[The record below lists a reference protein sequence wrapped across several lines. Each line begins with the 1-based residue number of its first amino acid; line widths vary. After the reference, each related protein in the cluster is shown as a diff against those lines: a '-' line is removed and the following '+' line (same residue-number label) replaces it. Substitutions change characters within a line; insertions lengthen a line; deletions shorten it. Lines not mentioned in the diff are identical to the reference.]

1 MITTSFILSEREPSK
16 RLVIKR
22 RKSAKSAA
30 REAIT
35 AQESI
40 IFYFSSSFID
50 HRSSPYARLPHI
62 GENALEKISEG
73 HRLGRRRPLSHLT
86 KYFQK

>member
-1 MITTSFILSEREPSK
+1 MEYNGAKEQILS
-16 RLVIKR
+16 LGGVIV
-22 RKSAKSAA
+22 AL
-30 REAIT
+30 
-35 AQESI
+35 ESI
-40 IFYFSSSFID
+40 KIYFSSSFID